1 MKLILKINLIV
12 AAVFVVAAGV
22 AAYAANALLLRN
34 ARDEIVHNAL
44 IMMESA
50 HAVRTYT
57 ETQIQ
62 PLLQTQIKYQFLPQ
76 SVPAFSANALFDDL
90 RKQHPE
96 YSYKEATLNPTNPR
110 NRTVDWESDIVNRF
124 RDAPTL
130 TEVVG
135 ERDNQ
140 HGRSL
145 YMARP
150 LQVSSP
156 ACLVCHSTVSAA
168 PKTMIDRYGDANGFG
183 WQMNEVVGA
192 QIVSVPMD
200 VPIKRARDTFK
211 VFLALLLGL
220 FVFQFL
226 LLYVL
231 LHTLVVRPVREMAE
245 IADKVSLG
253 DMDAPEF
260 NRAGKDELATL
271 AASFDRMRKSLV
283 RTLKM
288 LGG

>member
-12 AAVFVVAAGV
+12 AAVFVVAAAV
-22 AAYAANALLLRN
+22 AAYTANALLLRN

-44 IMMESA
+44 IMMEAA

-57 ETQIQ
+57 TTQIKPLLETQ
-62 PLLQTQIKYQFLPQ
+62 LKYQFLPQ
-76 SVPAFSANALFDDL
+76 SVPAFSATAFFDDL
-90 RKQHPE
+90 RKQYPE

-110 NRTVDWESDIVNRF
+110 NRTVDWEADIVNRF
-124 RDAPTL
+124 RGTPTL

-156 ACLVCHSTVSAA
+156 TCLECHSTVSAA

-200 VPIKRARDTFK
+200 VPIKRARDTFH

-220 FVFQFL
+220 FLFQFL

-231 LHTLVVRPVREMAE
+231 LQTLVVRPVRQMAE

-260 NRAGKDELATL
+260 NRAGKDELAML
-271 AASFDRMRKSLV
+271 ALSFDRMRKSLV

-288 LGG
+288 LGS